1 MPRFAVDAHLGELF
15 TTAEGPDQLAPGLLE
30 DTGGLIALGQDLT
43 ASALQS
49 VGTQAAARHDWI
61 ARIGRPTRT
70 MLRGAYQR
78 TADFRVSTS
87 DQDATPMLLAH
98 GGTHL
103 GYQDHYVVDGG
114 RARIIL
120 GALVAPAEV
129 QENQPALDLL
139 WRARF
144 R

>member
-1 MPRFAVDAHLGELF
+1 MPL
-15 TTAEGPDQLAPGLLE
+15 AE
-30 DTGGLIALGQDLT
+30 
-43 ASALQS
+43 
-49 VGTQAAARHDWI
+49 QAAVGHDWI
-61 ARIGRPTRT
+61 GRAGRPDRATT
-70 MLRGAYQR
+70 RGAYRR
-78 TADFRVSTS
+78 TADFRVSTTDS
-87 DQDATPMLLAH
+87 DATPTPL
-98 GGTHL
+98 GEGRTHL

-120 GALVAPAEV
+120 TALVAPAEV